1 MTKTQKEI
9 KRMTLNSSGGR
20 PTSITRKILLWAFVI
35 GFWFFFYWYRGQANK
50 KPSVETTIE
59 TTVKTTT
66 PKQQE
71 PVNPKKEP

>member
-9 KRMTLNSSGGR
+9 KRMTLNSAGR

-35 GFWFFFYWYRGQANK
+35 GFWFFFYWHRGQANK
-50 KPSVETTIE
+50 KPSLETTTE